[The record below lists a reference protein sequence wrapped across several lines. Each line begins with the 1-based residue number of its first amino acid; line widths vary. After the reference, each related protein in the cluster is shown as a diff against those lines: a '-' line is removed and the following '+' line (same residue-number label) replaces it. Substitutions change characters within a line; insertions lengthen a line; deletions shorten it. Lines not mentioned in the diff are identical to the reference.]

1 MEAAIYPEVLKALMA
16 RQKLTQQALAD
27 LSKVGIATIKRVCSG
42 KDSPKG
48 QRLHTLKKLAE
59 ALKVPVDV
67 LTASELPPA
76 DEDQH
81 LKSFVTIK
89 APVSRQTDLSYQA
102 VEAIYGIPRSAQIA
116 MAPLFAALI
125 AEASLKWRNERL
137 QALSAVADRLD
148 AIRVDNPLLQGAFHR
163 TWEAEKIEK
172 QSIENKDVLGHASL
186 KSLEESMDLTL
197 SSDWDSYQILFCDD
211 KHKAPY
217 EFMSPFISFLKE
229 FVASF
234 PKTDVKI
241 ELNDENGNPQIPSGV
256 VEYRIGEDFIDEI
269 CGDNSWARIAV
280 EHGHIA
286 LSDIPKELLS
296 PGMATERQ
304 AYLAAQ
310 MSNEKRWAH
319 AKFRVEDT
327 MSYLEAKRLS
337 YLEAGI
343 EADDADRVRFGEG
356 PYVAT
361 DDLIRNELAF
371 LDEWGR

>member
-42 KDSPKG
+42 KDAPKG

-81 LKSFVTIK
+81 LKSFVTVK

-125 AEASLKWRNERL
+125 AEASLKWRT
-137 QALSAVADRLD
+137 DRLKKLGSV
-148 AIRVDNPLLQGAFHR
+148 VDNLETVRGDNFLLGLAFVR
-163 TWEAEKIEK
+163 MWEAEKIEK
-172 QSIENKDVLGHASL
+172 QSIEQKDVLGFGVFEILRDFTDTASPDFYID
-186 KSLEESMDLTL
+186 SGDFIN
-197 SSDWDSYQILFCDD
+197 SSPNEWI
-211 KHKAPY
+211 
-217 EFMSPFISFLKE
+217 SPFLLFMKDYSSLMAGADI
-229 FVASF
+229 
-234 PKTDVKI
+234 KI
-241 ELNDENGNPQIPSGV
+241 ELSDENGNPQIPSGIA
-256 VEYRIGEDFIDEI
+256 EYRIGEDFIDRI
-269 CGDNSWARIAV
+269 CGDNSWARIAI
-280 EHGHIA
+280 EYGHIA
-286 LSDIPKELLS
+286 LSEIPKELLS

-304 AYLAAQ
+304 VYLAAQ
-310 MSNEKRWAH
+310 MSDEKRWTH
-319 AKFRVEDT
+319 AKSRVEDR

-337 YLEAGI
+337 YLEARI
-343 EADDADRVRFGEG
+343 ETDDADPVRFGEG

-361 DDLIRNELAF
+361 DDLIRIELEI